1 MKKIFSRFFTL
12 ATMAVAGATFVAC
25 GSEDDVATP
34 GSKTDDGKTPSTTV
48 TSYNVNLTVGS
59 PATSDNRALSL
70 SGTYLS
76 SPWATSD
83 NIYVFDDSWNQFGGK
98 LNPTSEGTKQN
109 VNGKPAYVA
118 TIKGTISSATTKLAV
133 GSTVNMVYPRTTWSY
148 EGQDGTLETIAKNY
162 AYAIAENV
170 TVTEMSGN
178 NITGAN
184 PDPIRFANQQ
194 AIVKFVFQD
203 NTGATLNLSNI
214 EITSTNGSETNL
226 VKSVSSFN
234 SGTESKGSLTV
245 TNSTAPSEWFVAM
258 RGVTS
263 GSTLS
268 VVGTTSNSKQ
278 LYFSGTLE
286 QDLENGKYYILTF
299 KNKKIEDD
307 ALTVE
312 AITDNTFV
320 DMNFASAAKPVTCK
334 VLNADNSL
342 NNVVVV
348 NPGERSAV
356 ILSAGQKVLFYGEN
370 DKYTTYSSEQT
381 YEYAYDEYGNI
392 IGISQTS
399 PAQVGSCNISTN
411 KDAYLYNN
419 IMSLCNGEGWATA
432 DNSTLRADAAFA
444 GLFKGVGGGDSR
456 NPLKDHP
463 TKPLVLPATNLTK
476 GCYQQ
481 LLMNTKF
488 ANAPELPATTLK
500 DYCYSHMFYGT
511 LLTKSP
517 VLAAETL
524 AKGCY
529 NYMFSSCG
537 NLNEVRCYA
546 KTLPAND
553 DPNDPSAFNT
563 CSANWMQGVSS
574 TGTFYMNSSFTQQ
587 DVDIANYFVSNPTAT
602 SYEYNGRTYQKADY
616 MGTNTHVCWSI
627 GTGGI
632 HEGWTV
638 FK

>member
-1 MKKIFSRFFTL
+1 MKKYFSRIFNL
-12 ATMAVAGATFVAC
+12 AALVVAGTTFVAC
-25 GSEDDVATP
+25 GSDDDMDTP
-34 GSKTDDGKTPSTTV
+34 ASGKNNNSGKTNTTI
-48 TSYNVNLTVGS
+48 TYQVNLNAGLS
-59 PATSDNRALSL
+59 GQASRRALSVDGNDYMKAYWL
-70 SGTYLS
+70 
-76 SPWATSD
+76 TSD
-83 NIYVFDDSWNQFGGK
+83 KMYVFDDSWNLFGGSLSPTAESTSNGSG
-98 LNPTSEGTKQN
+98 LNVSPIAGTLN
-109 VNGKPAYVA
+109 SNDNTAE
-118 TIKGTISSATTKLAV
+118 LAV
-133 GSTVNMVYPRTTWSY
+133 GSTINLLFPRSTWDY
-148 EGQDGTLETIAKNY
+148 TGQDGTLATLAKKYDY
-162 AYAIAENV
+162 ATASTKI
-170 TVTEMSGN
+170 TEMNGT
-178 NITGAN
+178 NITGAQDN
-184 PDPIRFANQQ
+184 PIPFTSQQ

-203 NTGATLNLSNI
+203 QSGAALNLTKLEIFDSNNGLVQS
-214 EITSTNGSETNL
+214 ITDLTNVTET
-226 VKSVSSFN
+226 
-234 SGTESKGSLTV
+234 KGSLTV
-245 TNSTAPSEWFVAM
+245 SSSSAKNEWFVAM

-268 VVGTTSNSKQ
+268 VLGSTSGSNTY
-278 LYFSGTLE
+278 YFSGELTSG
-286 QDLENGKYYILTF
+286 LENGKYYVITF

-381 YEYAYDEYGNI
+381 YEYAYDEHGNI

-638 FK
+638 SK

>member
-1 MKKIFSRFFTL
+1 MKKYFSRIFNL
-12 ATMAVAGATFVAC
+12 AALVVAGTAFVAC
-25 GSEDDVATP
+25 GSDDDMDTP
-34 GSKTDDGKTPSTTV
+34 ASGKNNNSGKTNTTI
-48 TSYNVNLTVGS
+48 TYQVNLNAGLS
-59 PATSDNRALSL
+59 GQASRRALSVDGDYMKAYWL
-70 SGTYLS
+70 
-76 SPWATSD
+76 TSD
-83 NIYVFDDSWNQFGGK
+83 KMYVFDDSWNLFGGSLSPTAESTSNGSG
-98 LNPTSEGTKQN
+98 LNVSPIAGTLN
-109 VNGKPAYVA
+109 SNDNTAE
-118 TIKGTISSATTKLAV
+118 LAV
-133 GSTVNMVYPRTTWSY
+133 GSTINLLFPRSTWDY
-148 EGQDGTLETIAKNY
+148 TGQDGTLATLAKKYDY
-162 AYAIAENV
+162 ATASTKI
-170 TVTEMSGN
+170 TEMNGT
-178 NITGAN
+178 NITGAQDN
-184 PDPIRFANQQ
+184 PIPFTSQQ

-203 NTGATLNLSNI
+203 QSGAALNLTKLEIFDSNNGLVQS
-214 EITSTNGSETNL
+214 ITDLTNVTET
-226 VKSVSSFN
+226 
-234 SGTESKGSLTV
+234 KGSLTV
-245 TNSTAPSEWFVAM
+245 SSSSAKNEWFVAM
-258 RGVTS
+258 RGITS

-268 VVGTTSNSKQ
+268 VLGSTSGSNTY
-278 LYFSGTLE
+278 YFSGELTSG
-286 QDLENGKYYILTF
+286 LENGKYYVITF

-320 DMNFASAAKPVTCK
+320 DMNFASAANPVTCK

-381 YEYAYDEYGNI
+381 YEYAYDEHGNI

-419 IMSLCNGEGWATA
+419 IMSLCNGEDWATA

-616 MGTNTHVCWSI
+616 MGTNIHVCWSI

-638 FK
+638 SK